1 MLTDDDIQKLISVF
15 ATRDEISSMLE
26 NKADKEDIRNLV
38 SAVDSYAKRAET
50 IFQELVM
57 LSHRVNRHEKWLRQ
71 IAEKVGVNLED

>member
-57 LSHRVNRHEKWLRQ
+57 LSHRVNRHENWLRQ
-71 IAEKVGVNLED
+71 IAEKVGVKLGD